1 MGTMTNLALNRPTAS
16 SSFVKPYEP
25 ARAVDGSLAPFS
37 RWLCNTLPGW
47 FSVDLGAGYWI
58 NRWVVRHMST
68 AGWATPDYNIVDFKL
83 QGSIDNNN
91 WFDVD
96 SVTGNT
102 AGITDRTINAVLCR
116 YVRVYVTKGLKC
128 NSQLASMMEFEVYP
142 APSSQY
148 LTNLTLSSG
157 TLAPVFAGKT
167 TFNYSATVECAV
179 SSITLTPVAE
189 DVHAT
194 IKVNGTVVNNNT
206 ASQQVNLNAGSN
218 TITVQVTGSDGS
230 AQQNY
235 TITVIRKS
243 SYMSS
248 LVIKKLDGTEV
259 ALDPTFNKDTQGY
272 TASVGYDD
280 TSVNVVATSSDGTT
294 NVIVNSQT
302 VPSGQAVTV
311 DNLVVGSNNTINANV
326 VGDKTYT
333 VTLTRADADLY
344 LTKIGFEFS
353 GRGYNGGT
361 SINLDHINLGYTV
374 NASTNAATVTFT
386 PFAEDTSVSI
396 TVNNNLT
403 VASGQTT
410 PAIALTGPNMPIP
423 VKVTK
428 TGASTSR
435 DYTIAIIRS

>member
-1 MGTMTNLALNRPTAS
+1 MGTTTNLALNRPSTS

-25 ARAVDGSLAPFS
+25 ARAVNGTLTPVS

-47 FSVDLGAGYWI
+47 MCVDLGYPYWI
-58 NRWVVRHMST
+58 NRWVVRHMSV
-68 AGWATPDYNIVDFKL
+68 AGWRTPDYNMTDFVF
-83 QGSIDNNN
+83 QGSTDNVRWNN
-91 WFDVD
+91 LD
-96 SVTGNT
+96 SVAGNLS
-102 AGITDRTINAVLCR
+102 AITDRTITPVLAR

-128 NSQLASMMEFEVYP
+128 NPQLASMMEFEVYP

-157 TLAPVFAGKT
+157 TLTPAFAGRT
-167 TFNYSATVECAV
+167 TFAYTATVEYAV

-194 IKVNGTVVNNNT
+194 IKVNGTVVNINT
-206 ASQQVNLNAGSN
+206 ASQPVNLSVGSN
-218 TITVQVTGSDGS
+218 TIAVQVTGSDGS

-235 TITVIRKS
+235 TVTVTRKS

-248 LVIKKLDGTEV
+248 LVIKKSDGTEV
-259 ALDPTFNKDTQGY
+259 ALNPTFNKDTQGY

-302 VPSGQAVTV
+302 VPSGQAVAV
-311 DNLVVGSNNTINANV
+311 NNLVVGSNTINANV

-333 VTLTRADADLY
+333 VTLTRADVNLY
-344 LTKIGFEFS
+344 LTKIDFAFS
-353 GRGYNGGT
+353 GRGYSSGT

-374 NASTNAATVTFT
+374 NTSTKAATVTFT
-386 PFAEDTSVSI
+386 PFAEDTGVSI

-403 VASGQTT
+403 VGSGQTT
-410 PAIALTGPNMPIP
+410 PAITLTGPNMSIP

-428 TGASTSR
+428 AGASTSR